1 MSSLMNR
8 RIVGALLAALALCG
22 CDPLPSPQP
31 EPTPEHRSTHSRHR
45 GHPKHR
51 RQADEGPVDSRSK
64 GDHEG
69 TRRRPADVPEKATKV
84 LRYIDEHHRAPEG
97 YEGGRE
103 FHNAGASGHRG
114 LAQTDANG
122 KAITYREWD
131 VNPKERGVNRGAER
145 LVTGSDGSAYY
156 TDDHYRTFDKVR

>member
-1 MSSLMNR
+1 MHFSMNR
-8 RIVGALLAALALCG
+8 TTVGALLAALMLYG

-31 EPTPEHRSTHSRHR
+31 ESAPEHRSTHSRHR
-45 GHPKHR
+45 HHPKHR
-51 RQADEGPVDSRSK
+51 QRADEGTK
-64 GDHEG
+64 
-69 TRRRPADVPEKATKV
+69 RRAADIPEKATKV

-97 YEGGRE
+97 YEGGRD

-114 LAQTDANG
+114 LPKTDANG

-156 TDDHYRTFDKVR
+156 TDDHYRTFERVR